1 MIEPPTVDEATMKL
15 LVDRVTKSVT
25 GKVLSN
31 EDGRMMALVGQFLP
45 FKVADYII
53 LKLLSNI
60 ERLHRN

>member
-45 FKVADYII
+45 FKVAD
-53 LKLLSNI
+53 
-60 ERLHRN
+60 